1 MDTKRKIFNL
11 IILDESG
18 SMQSIK
24 QSTIEGFNETA
35 QTIKGIQQ
43 QNPGEEHYITL
54 VTFNGLGIKTLLS
67 NQPVTELTEI
77 NGERYLPNAGTPLY
91 DAMGFALKRLR
102 TQLELIKNYK
112 VLVTIFTD
120 GEENASKDF
129 NGEAIKRLVEEL
141 KVQQWTFTY
150 IGANHDVQKF
160 ARDLSIHNA
169 VAFTSN
175 PESVHQTLAD
185 ERSARQRHFQRLRE
199 NKPVGEDYFADD
211 KPAA

>member
-1 MDTKRKIFNL
+1 MNTKRKIFNL

-18 SMQSIK
+18 SMQPIK
-24 QSTIEGFNETA
+24 QSTIQGFNETV

-54 VTFNGLGIKTLLS
+54 VTFNGFGNKTLLS
-67 NQPVTELTEI
+67 NQPVTELSEI
-77 NGERYLPNAGTPLY
+77 DGERYQPNAGTPLY
-91 DAMGFALKRLR
+91 DAMGFALQRLR
-102 TQLELIKNYK
+102 TQLDLIQNYA

-141 KVQQWTFTY
+141 KAQQWTFTY

-160 ARDLSIHNA
+160 AHHISIHNSIS
-169 VAFTSN
+169 FTSN
-175 PESVHQTLAD
+175 PESVHQTLSD

-199 NKPVGEDYFADD
+199 NKPVGEDYFTDD